1 MAETLMEALA
11 ELAEGRTAEE
21 AKRLQ
26 DEALADI
33 QAKATAA
40 VEEAGATI
48 GESDDPDATHTWDQG
63 NLTKIES
70 GETDI
75 VVPNTID
82 PTDPAAEETNTVWF
96 SLSAPIRNK
105 PI

>member
-1 MAETLMEALA
+1 MEALA

-40 VEEAGATI
+40 VEEAGATV
-48 GESDDPDATHTWDQG
+48 GESGDPDATHTWDQG

-70 GETDI
+70 GETVI
-75 VVPNTID
+75 NVPNTI
-82 PTDPAAEETNTVWF
+82 EQVLKYSKNFFIIIVNLQQYLIF
-96 SLSAPIRNK
+96 
-105 PI
+105 